1 MKKPIKYSFYCF
13 LLFAIILLVFST
25 IEVNIIIE
33 NQLFDYLLIIKK
45 NYFETVFTTFLA
57 AIEIVIK

>member
-25 IEVNIIIE
+25 IEVNIVIE
-33 NQLFDYLLIIKK
+33 NQFFDYLLIIKK